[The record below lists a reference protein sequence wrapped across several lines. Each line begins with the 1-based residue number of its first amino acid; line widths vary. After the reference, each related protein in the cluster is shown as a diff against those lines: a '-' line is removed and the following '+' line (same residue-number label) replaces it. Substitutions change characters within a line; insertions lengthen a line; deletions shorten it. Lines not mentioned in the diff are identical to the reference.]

1 MDLKLL
7 QKLIRIMKSGDLTEI
22 EVEEKPEGMRIH
34 LSRRGEPAPAAPVL
48 HVVQAPASPSAAPA
62 NLSAAT
68 APAAASGGAPPK
80 SAGQAITSPMVG
92 TFYRAPSPDAEPFV
106 SVGTRIKPDAR
117 LCIIEAMKVMN
128 EIKAEV
134 AGEVLEILVENGE
147 PVEFGQPLFLVKLD

>member
-22 EVEEKPEGMRIH
+22 EVEEKPDGLRVH

-48 HVVQAPASPSAAPA
+48 HVVQTPAAPSGAPASLSVAAAPE
-62 NLSAAT
+62 AT
-68 APAAASGGAPPK
+68 PGAAAPK
-80 SAGQAITSPMVG
+80 PAGHAITSPMVG

-106 SVGTRIKPDAR
+106 GVGTRIKPDAR

-134 AGEVLEILVENGE
+134 SGEVLEILVENGE

>member
-22 EVEEKPEGMRIH
+22 EVEEKPDGLRVH
-34 LSRRGEPAPAAPVL
+34 LSRRSEPAPAAQVL
-48 HVVQAPASPSAAPA
+48 HVVQAPAAASPGPASFAGSPAPAVAAPD
-62 NLSAAT
+62 AAPK
-68 APAAASGGAPPK
+68 PAGH
-80 SAGQAITSPMVG
+80 AITSPMVG
-92 TFYRAPSPDAEPFV
+92 TFYRAPSPEAEPFV

-134 AGEVLEILVENGE
+134 SGEVLEILVENGE

>member
-1 MDLKLL
+1 IDPSHRMDLKLL

-22 EVEEKPEGMRIH
+22 EVEEKTEGVRIH

-48 HVVQAPASPSAAPA
+48 HVVQPPAAASAVPA
-62 NLSAAT
+62 TLSAAT
-68 APAAASGGAPPK
+68 APAAAPGAAPPK
-80 SAGQAITSPMVG
+80 PAGHAITSPMVG

-134 AGEVLEILVENGE
+134 SGEVLEILVENG
-147 PVEFGQPLFLVKLD
+147 